1 MAQKLI
7 ATITFLIISLSL
19 VQAAKKPKWVKE
31 RPNDPSSYFGIAM
44 VPKTNGTTDYTERAR
59 SQALQQLSSEIKINI
74 SSKSLLHQFE
84 NNYEL
89 KQEFESKIHT
99 SVTQTLEGYEVQT
112 WEDKNEYWVMMR
124 LPKAKYELTRRMNLD
139 KAKKLAALYCRDAKK
154 SAEQYQI
161 TSALTLYVKAIN
173 SIRNHLDED
182 LTYRDFDG
190 DLNVGTEIFNG
201 IRQVFRNL
209 EIKPAQPVYKL
220 QLARQVDVPVT
231 LHAMFVSPDFGRI
244 PVENLPIEFYFSK
257 GDGDLFPQRVTQ
269 IDGSAT
275 CNISRF
281 ISKRRAQEITAIVD
295 APALFHEAGGE
306 HTLLKLFFP
315 PEIMPRVA
323 IPIEVEKSKAYFIAD
338 ETVFGNE
345 TNNSIFTNAI
355 KSELSDNFFNFTTLV
370 QDADYLIRLQSRF
383 TAGDEKRG
391 NGYSIFLVYGDFT
404 ITIENIQRQM
414 EVFAD
419 GVSNVKGIKTGDYE
433 HALKDCR
440 QKLQQYFS
448 QTIVSKLE
456 QVDL

>member
-1 MAQKLI
+1 MAHKLFT
-7 ATITFLIISLSL
+7 TITFLIISLTL
-19 VQAAKKPKWVKE
+19 VHAAKKPKWVKE
-31 RPNDPSSYFGIAM
+31 RPNDASSYIGIAM
-44 VPKTNGTTDYTERAR
+44 VPKYNGTADYAERAR

-74 SSKSLLHQFE
+74 SSNSLLHQFE

-99 SVTQTLEGYEVQT
+99 SVTQTLEGYDVQT
-112 WEDKNEYWVMMR
+112 WEDKNEYWVMMH

-161 TSALTLYVKAIN
+161 TTALTLYVKAIN
-173 SIRNHLDED
+173 TIKNHLEED

-201 IRQVFRNL
+201 IRQVFRNI
-209 EIKPAQPVYKL
+209 EMRPAQPVYRL
-220 QLARQVDVPVT
+220 QLARQMEVPVT
-231 LHAMFVSPDFGRI
+231 LHAQYATRDFGRI
-244 PVENLPIEFYFSK
+244 PVENLPVEFYFSK
-257 GDGDLFPQRVTQ
+257 GDGELIPQRATQ
-269 IDGSAT
+269 TDGSAT

-281 ISKRRAQEITAIVD
+281 ISKRRSQEITATFD

-306 HTLLKLFFP
+306 NTLLKLFFP
-315 PEIMPRVA
+315 SEIMPRVTF
-323 IPIEVEKSKAYFIAD
+323 PIEVEKSTAYFMAN

-345 TNNSIFTNAI
+345 TNNNIFTNAI
-355 KSELSDNFFNFTTLV
+355 KSELSDNFFNFTPSPEN
-370 QDADYLIRLQSRF
+370 ADYLIRIQSRF

-404 ITIENIQRQM
+404 ITIENKQRQI

-419 GVSNVKGIKTGDYE
+419 GVSNVKGMKPGDYE

-440 QKLQQYFS
+440 HKMQQYFS
-448 QTIVSKLE
+448 QTIVPKME